1 MNTDDQLKAALKRDA
16 ALREAIKL
24 DEIEAPKMPSDLNAR
39 LMQRVAQEQAHVATR
54 TRRLWPWIAGA
65 CAVAFI
71 AVFLTP
77 PKGVVTEGAEKTELV
92 ASAITTE
99 SAELVAKAITT
110 ESAENA
116 ETTESPAPE
125 AAPEAAPAP
134 VAAPAVKVA
143 AKAPKAAP
151 AAPKAAPVAT
161 PAPQRVETAAQHM
174 LAATTTPAAA
184 TTAQPAV
191 AQQKKS
197 VLSERDIPIT
207 RPENYKYTPEE
218 LAQLK
223 KQAAEAYLK
232 WVELEMEISRNNLEQ
247 ALK

>member
-24 DEIEAPKMPSDLNAR
+24 DEMEAPKMPSDLNAR
-39 LMQRVAQEQAHVATR
+39 LMQRVAQEQAPVATR
-54 TRRLWPWIAGA
+54 TRRLWPWIAAA

-77 PKGVVTEGAEKTELV
+77 PKGVGTEFSEKT
-92 ASAITTE
+92 
-99 SAELVAKAITT
+99 ELVAKAITT

-125 AAPEAAPAP
+125 PAP
-134 VAAPAVKVA
+134 APAVKVA

-151 AAPKAAPVAT
+151 AAPKAAPKAPKAAPVAT
-161 PAPQRVETAAQHM
+161 PAPQQVEPAV
-174 LAATTTPAAA
+174 LAAA

-191 AQQKKS
+191 AQQKKI

>member
-24 DEIEAPKMPSDLNAR
+24 DEMEAPKMPSDLNAR
-39 LMQRVAQEQAHVATR
+39 LMQRVAQEQAPVATR
-54 TRRLWPWIAGA
+54 TRRLWPWIAAA

-77 PKGVVTEGAEKTELV
+77 PKDIAPTGDATTATPAIVAKVDKPAAQPAAQPVEAPAAPVVAPAPAV
-92 ASAITTE
+92 
-99 SAELVAKAITT
+99 VAKA
-110 ESAENA
+110 
-116 ETTESPAPE
+116 AP
-125 AAPEAAPAP
+125 
-134 VAAPAVKVA
+134 
-143 AKAPKAAP
+143 KAPKAASKAVEPTTAKPEAIEP
-151 AAPKAAPVAT
+151 AV
-161 PAPQRVETAAQHM
+161 QQV
-174 LAATTTPAAA
+174 LAAA

-191 AQQKKS
+191 AQQKPT

-247 ALK
+247 AQNN